1 MANITLLDLARQG
14 KLGAF
19 KDPQA
24 AVDNYYKTN
33 PLMVGA
39 PEEVAV
45 QSVLYPNAPPKPST
59 PTDTGA
65 IGLKDILR
73 GPAIMADGSGR
84 NIPIGDTA
92 HNGQLVQNRSGN
104 PEAPAAVY
112 KSEQEQIPQA
122 AAPRE
127 MTKADLQAQQASW
140 TRTLPEH
147 LKPKIEKDKDGN
159 EIVTIQGSLLNK
171 IMRDMYSAGEEN
183 YQLQNMPEPV
193 EPGIPVDQQR
203 LNYAAGMTD
212 PATRT
217 PQNDQRVAAGQVPV
231 QQQPVQTPYD
241 SRVSIPNPSAAD
253 PYASSIIRELQ
264 NAYPQR
270 SLEEILK
277 LLRGG

>member
-1 MANITLLDLARQG
+1 MVNITLLDLARQG
-14 KLGAF
+14 KLGPF

-45 QSVLYPNAPPKPST
+45 QNVLYPNGPPKTVT
-59 PTDTGA
+59 PADTGA

-84 NIPIGDTA
+84 NIPIGDTVNSG
-92 HNGQLVQNRSGN
+92 HLVQNRSGD
-104 PEAPAAVY
+104 PRFPVVAY
-112 KSEQEQIPQA
+112 KSEQEQVPKA
-122 AAPRE
+122 EAAPRE
-127 MTKADLQAQQASW
+127 LTKADLQAQQASW

-171 IMRDMYSAGEEN
+171 IMKDMYSAGEEN
-183 YQLQNMPEPV
+183 YQLQNMP
-193 EPGIPVDQQR
+193 
-203 LNYAAGMTD
+203 TD
-212 PATRT
+212 PEMSNTEQA
-217 PQNDQRVAAGQVPV
+217 PV
-231 QQQPVQTPYD
+231 QQQMVQQPVQTPYD
-241 SRVSIPNPSAAD
+241 SRVSIPNPSLAD
-253 PYASSIIRELQ
+253 PYASTIIRELQ

-277 LLRGG
+277 LLQGG